1 MRSYLP
7 LCRGRFIV
15 LEWHDWVVR
24 TLMGE
29 RVCYKKNEK
38 AGRDYGMCEI
48 SSGVARRIRKK

>member
-1 MRSYLP
+1 M
-7 LCRGRFIV
+7 